1 MKCCD
6 RRQVLA
12 ASGVAATTVFVSGC
26 GSGED
31 AASSESGDAVEGA
44 APPGDASEGDPASG
58 GDRVA
63 SVGDVPVGGGLVVQ
77 AEQVVIT
84 QPSEGQ
90 FKAFSAVCP
99 HQGCLVADV
108 RDGEIVCPCHG
119 SRFTVDTGDVV
130 GGPAPRGLEERQVT
144 VTGDGIAVA

>member
-1 MKCCD
+1 M
-6 RRQVLA
+6 
-12 ASGVAATTVFVSGC
+12 
-26 GSGED
+26 
-31 AASSESGDAVEGA
+31 
-44 APPGDASEGDPASG
+44 
-58 GDRVA
+58 
-63 SVGDVPVGGGLVVQ
+63 GDVPVGGGLVVQ

>member
-12 ASGVAATTVFVSGC
+12 ASGVVASTVFVAGC
-26 GSGED
+26 GSGDE
-31 AASSESGDAVEGA
+31 ATPAVSEEAVEGGTPA
-44 APPGDASEGDPASG
+44 GGGDGGDPASG
-58 GDRVA
+58 GDAVA

-84 QPSEGQ
+84 QPSEGE
-90 FKAFSAVCP
+90 FKAVSAVCP
-99 HQGCLVADV
+99 HQGCLVTDI

-144 VTGDGIAVA
+144 ITGDEIAVT

>member
-1 MKCCD
+1 MECCG

-12 ASGVAATTVFVSGC
+12 ASGVVASAVFVSGC
-26 GSGED
+26 GSSED
-31 AASSESGDAVEGA
+31 TATEESGDPEDGTATPGDDAGVSSSES
-44 APPGDASEGDPASG
+44 DPI
-58 GDRVA
+58 A
-63 SVGDVPVGGGLVVQ
+63 SVADVPVGGGLVVQ

-84 QPSEGQ
+84 QPSEGE

-99 HQGCLVADV
+99 HQGCLVTDV

-144 VTGDGIAVA
+144 VTGDAIAVA